1 MVKFSFSSFRHFVL
15 FLVLIA
21 NTYTVAVNRKKLLQM
36 FHLFDNISIYERIRI
51 ESMVIKISLNM
62 FFFGF

>member
-1 MVKFSFSSFRHFVL
+1 
-15 FLVLIA
+15 
-21 NTYTVAVNRKKLLQM
+21 M

-62 FFFGF
+62 LFFGF